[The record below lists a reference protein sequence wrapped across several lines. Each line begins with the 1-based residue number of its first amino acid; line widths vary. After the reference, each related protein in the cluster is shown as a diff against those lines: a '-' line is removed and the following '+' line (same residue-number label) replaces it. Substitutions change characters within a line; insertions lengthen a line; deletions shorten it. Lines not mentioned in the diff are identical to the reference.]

1 MADLGNDPLI
11 GAFAEFSREVAP
23 MVRVAGVERT
33 REIMRT
39 RKRNHAIALATL
51 AVLVVAIPAGAFAAL
66 RGDSSGPEPRPAGS
80 TAVSP
85 TPSSVPSTVP
95 SAAPSSPSTTAPD
108 GVISKSKLHGA
119 TLDLPAWAPDA
130 LAEDCPS
137 GPVKFKQG
145 RHFVRDSVS
154 LVISTVVYADVD
166 HDGADE
172 TVARF
177 ACGDQVTTYQVVAFD
192 RDQNGK
198 IRTLGQVTRQTGEV
212 TNICDLRV
220 GANESVEVQ
229 VLDYVQGL
237 GCIEF
242 KESRWVNQQWR
253 SYGWDGS
260 AFVQNGGPRSFP
272 DNRYR
277 TDLAVSTSNLAMV
290 RGTDGRYQ
298 GTLTITV
305 RNKGSRT
312 VPYHVSVQSPTTV
325 IAAQTA
331 GCVPDP
337 GVQFDVTTCSGP
349 KVAAGATTKL
359 VLKYTSANKVAV
371 VDQYRV
377 FVEIDDGYGDPASDN
392 NIVYFDITS

>member
-1 MADLGNDPLI
+1 VADLGNDPLI

-51 AVLVVAIPAGAFAAL
+51 AALVVAIPAGAFAAL
-66 RGDSSGPEPRPAGS
+66 RGDSSGPEPRPADS

-85 TPSSVPSTVP
+85 APSSVPSTVP

-253 SYGWDGS
+253 SYGWNGS

-277 TDLAVSTSNLAMV
+277 TDLAASTSKLAMV
-290 RGTDGRYQ
+290 QGTDGRYQ
-298 GTLTITV
+298 GTLTVTV
-305 RNKGSRT
+305 RNKGTGT
-312 VPYHVSVQSPTTV
+312 VPYKIVVHAPKGMRP
-325 IAAQTA
+325 AATA
-331 GCVPDP
+331 GCTAGDA
-337 GVQFDVTTCSGP
+337 TTSEETICSGP
-349 KVAAGATTKL
+349 KVAAGATATL
-359 VLKYTSANKVAV
+359 TLRYTSTTKVTT
-371 VDQYRV
+371 
-377 FVEIDDGYGDPASDN
+377 EIIPQVWALVDDGYGDPVMDN
-392 NIVYFDITS
+392 NTAAIDFSY